1 MLSEPRT
8 ISLIAELLHV
18 PTVHAAEKLR
28 EVYNEVCRSCGY
40 ENFIRLQGGARI
52 ERRDPDKEG
61 FSQLNILND
70 RIQITEDHTGVS
82 VEQFG
87 KRIVAVVEAALPAL
101 QIPLLLAQQNTV
113 RTVVLPNNYRSASE
127 FLALSVFKINAG
139 DLQPL
144 GRPTNVFGFR
154 LVFPPTQEHPQNYN
168 VRVESYVRDAKALYI
183 ENVGTFKSPIQAQ
196 NLGVLEENLEAT
208 AGFLVENVIPF
219 LSKYDRREVE

>member
-8 ISLIAELLHV
+8 ISLIAELVHV
-18 PTVHAAEKLR
+18 PTVHSAENLR

-87 KRIVAVVEAALPAL
+87 KRIVAVVEAALPKL

-113 RTVVLPNNYRSASE
+113 RAVVLPNNYRSASE
-127 FLALSVFKINAG
+127 YLALSVFKISAE

-154 LVFPPTQEHPQNYN
+154 LVFPPTQEFPQNYN

-183 ENVGTFKSPIQAQ
+183 ENVGTFKSPIQTQ
-196 NLGVLEENLEAT
+196 NLAVLERNLEAT
-208 AGFLVENVIPF
+208 SGFLADNVVPF
-219 LSKYDRREVE
+219 LSKYDRRE